1 MASNKVQQN
10 ATELTAAQIQVIGLL
25 SRGASISEAAQQ
37 VSIDRATI
45 YRWQQENSAFIAE
58 WNQVRREQLRQIR
71 AELRGLA
78 SQAAG
83 TLRDLLTDPTAN
95 EKGKLKA
102 AVAVLQAVDGL
113 KPENIGSTDPEKIRK
128 QWEQDKLIEELTSF
142 KP

>member
-1 MASNKVQQN
+1 MTLNKVHQN
-10 ATELTAAQIQVIGLL
+10 ATELTPTQIQVIGLL
-25 SRGASISEAAQQ
+25 SGGASITEAAQQ

-78 SQAAG
+78 SQAAA
-83 TLRDLLTDPTAN
+83 TLKDLLTDPGTN
-95 EKGKLKA
+95 ESVKLKA

-113 KPENIGSTDPEKIRK
+113 QPEDIGSTDPEKIRK
-128 QWEQDKLIEELTSF
+128 QWEQDRLFEELTSF